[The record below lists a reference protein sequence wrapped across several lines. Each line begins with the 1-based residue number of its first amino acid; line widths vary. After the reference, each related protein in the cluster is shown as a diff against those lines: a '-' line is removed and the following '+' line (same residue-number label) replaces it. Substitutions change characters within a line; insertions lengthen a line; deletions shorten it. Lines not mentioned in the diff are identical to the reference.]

1 MTQKEKIEL
10 LKTTIIFL
18 YEKEGRSKSYI
29 SRLLEVDR
37 KTLIYMINEWELT
50 QGNVK
55 YLSPSNQ
62 KFANKNRNLIKS
74 RLDNNVC
81 HRDISKELGVGID
94 YLKNIIYKDA
104 VLSKANKDYVNRL
117 AKNAEINKNKNM
129 EKSSFEYNIKEI
141 DGEVWKEILGYEG
154 YYISSHGRV
163 KSYVKRYDKYKL
175 LTLHQNSESLRV
187 YVTISNK
194 NLQIS
199 RLVGFAFVDG
209 HTEEKN
215 TIDHINGNPSDN
227 RASNLEWV
235 SQSEN
240 NKRAYQNGRVV
251 NKAYSRNGKFK
262 KIIVDNKYEFKTI
275 RAFAQF
281 CNISETQAHRY
292 ISGECRCD
300 YKIEFIY

>member
-37 KTLIYMINEWELT
+37 KTLISMINDWELT

-62 KFANKNRNLIKS
+62 KFANKNRSFIKS
-74 RLDNNVC
+74 KLDNNVC
-81 HRDISKELGVGID
+81 HRDISKELRVGID
-94 YLKNIIYKDA
+94 YLKNIIYKDEI
-104 VLSKANKDYVNRL
+104 LSKSNKDYVNRL
-117 AKNAEINKNKNM
+117 AKTAEINKNENM
-129 EKSSFEYNIKEI
+129 KKSSFKYDIEEI
-141 DGEVWKEILGYEG
+141 EGEIWMPILGYDG
-154 YYISSHGRV
+154 YYISNKGRV
-163 KSYVKRYDKYKL
+163 KSYVKRYNAYKL
-175 LTLHQNSESLRV
+175 LTPHQNPDTLRV
-187 YVTISNK
+187 YVTINKK
-194 NLQIS
+194 NLQVA
-199 RLVGFAFVDG
+199 RLVGFAFIDG
-209 HTEEKN
+209 YTEEKN
-215 TIDHINGNPSDN
+215 TIDHLNGDQSDN
-227 RASNLEWV
+227 RDSNLEWV

-240 NKRAYQNGRVV
+240 NKRAYINGRVV
-251 NKAYSRNGKFK
+251 NKAYSRNGRFK

-281 CNISETQAHRY
+281 CNVSETQAHRY